1 MSTQKIYVGSDPN
14 SISLVD
20 NSVTKILLCF
30 FFLIFLIYCFLN
42 ITGEF
47 MDEIG
52 NEFGM
57 IWNLVGVISMKR
69 ACNLYVGLTNF

>member
-1 MSTQKIYVGSDPN
+1 MSTQKIYVGSNPN
-14 SISLVD
+14 SFSLVD
-20 NSVTKILLCF
+20 NSVTKILF
-30 FFLIFLIYCFLN
+30 YFIYIYCFLN

-57 IWNLVGVISMKR
+57 I
-69 ACNLYVGLTNF
+69 

>member
-1 MSTQKIYVGSDPN
+1 MSTQKIYVGSNPN
-14 SISLVD
+14 SFSLVD

-30 FFLIFLIYCFLN
+30 FFLIYCFLN

-69 ACNLYVGLTNF
+69 ALQSICGINKFLI

>member
-30 FFLIFLIYCFLN
+30 IYFF
-42 ITGEF
+42 
-47 MDEIG
+47 
-52 NEFGM
+52 
-57 IWNLVGVISMKR
+57 
-69 ACNLYVGLTNF
+69 

>member
-1 MSTQKIYVGSDPN
+1 MSTQKIYVGSNPN
-14 SISLVD
+14 SFSLVD
-20 NSVTKILLCF
+20 NSVTKILFYFIL
-30 FFLIFLIYCFLN
+30 LYIYCFLN

>member
-1 MSTQKIYVGSDPN
+1 
-14 SISLVD
+14 
-20 NSVTKILLCF
+20 
-30 FFLIFLIYCFLN
+30 
-42 ITGEF
+42 

-69 ACNLYVGLTNF
+69 ALQSICGINKFLI